1 MSEPAISVRGA
12 VKHYGA
18 IAAVDGLDLEVP
30 TGVCFGLLGPNGAG
44 KSTTMRMLTAQSLAD
59 RGEITVLGHRLPR
72 DSKQARMEMGVVPQ
86 LDNLDIE
93 LTCRQTLTV
102 FARLYRVPRSERRA
116 AVDRALGIANLEPRA
131 DTRVDKL
138 SGGMRRRLLVAR
150 GLIHQPRLLL
160 LDEPTVGLDPQIRQ
174 ELWTLIDGLRHE
186 GVTMLMS
193 THYIEEAE
201 RLADIV
207 AVMSAGRVIAQG
219 TPAELTLA
227 HAGERVVE
235 VFGAPARLEEV
246 TQLAAAP
253 RLAEPAQRARG
264 RGDARGAAQRR
275 AARRRG
281 ASGEPRGR
289 LRGADRRGDRV
300 SPREVRVRAVGRLEP
315 AALLGVMSRDV
326 TLFGRYWKATTF
338 SSVVQPTIYLL
349 AFAAGIGALV
359 PRVGHVSYTD
369 YIATGV
375 VATAVLF
382 SSAFPGMFNTF
393 VRWRFQR
400 TYDAMLATPIDVEE
414 LVTAEVLWIAIRAGV
429 YGLAPILVGIVF
441 GLTPTPGM
449 LLVVPIGFVTGF
461 GFAAFGVL
469 LAAIARTIDN
479 FNYIT
484 SAVLT
489 PMFLVAGT
497 FFPVSSPARRHSLG
511 RAGQPAL
518 PLRPAR
524 PRRLALGPARRGSRT
539 PGGPRRVRHPDV
551 APGDL
556 AAAEPADRL
565 TRRRA
570 SAPRARHGPK

>member
-1 MSEPAISVRGA
+1 M
-12 VKHYGA
+12 
-18 IAAVDGLDLEVP
+18 
-30 TGVCFGLLGPNGAG
+30 
-44 KSTTMRMLTAQSLAD
+44 
-59 RGEITVLGHRLPR
+59 
-72 DSKQARMEMGVVPQ
+72 
-86 LDNLDIE
+86 
-93 LTCRQTLTV
+93 
-102 FARLYRVPRSERRA
+102 
-116 AVDRALGIANLEPRA
+116 
-131 DTRVDKL
+131 
-138 SGGMRRRLLVAR
+138 
-150 GLIHQPRLLL
+150 
-160 LDEPTVGLDPQIRQ
+160 
-174 ELWTLIDGLRHE
+174 
-186 GVTMLMS
+186 
-193 THYIEEAE
+193 
-201 RLADIV
+201 
-207 AVMSAGRVIAQG
+207 
-219 TPAELTLA
+219 
-227 HAGERVVE
+227 
-235 VFGAPARLEEV
+235 
-246 TQLAAAP
+246 
-253 RLAEPAQRARG
+253 
-264 RGDARGAAQRR
+264 
-275 AARRRG
+275 
-281 ASGEPRGR
+281 
-289 LRGADRRGDRV
+289 
-300 SPREVRVRAVGRLEP
+300 SPREVRLRAVGRLEP

-393 VRWRFQR
+393 IRWRFQR

-497 FFPVSSPARRHSLG
+497 FFPVSSLPTGIRSVAQVNPLFHCVQLVRDASLSG
-511 RAGQPAL
+511 
-518 PLRPAR
+518 LRVADLGHLAVLVGFAILMW
-524 PRRLALGPARRGSRT
+524 RLAIWRLRSRLI
-539 PGGPRRVRHPDV
+539 D
-551 APGDL
+551 
-556 AAAEPADRL
+556 
-565 TRRRA
+565 
-570 SAPRARHGPK
+570 